1 MIQTVDFLIL
11 DLIQNKLRCKFL
23 DSLMIKCSS
32 LGDGGIIWIAIS
44 FLLICY
50 KKYRQAGVLILVGLI
65 MGVLIGNCLL
75 KNIICRPRPCWINR
89 AVSLLI
95 PIPYDYSFPSCH
107 TMSSFIAAAVLL
119 HTDIMFA
126 YPAFLLASVIAF
138 SRLYLY
144 VHYPSDIIGGIAVFE
159 IGMFI
164 CRRTGSYRIFRLR
177 GSKTQQSPERTRQ

>member
-1 MIQTVDFLIL
+1 MNFRKKCDFMIQTVDFLIL

-50 KKYRQAGVLILVGLI
+50 KKYRQAGILILVGLI

-107 TMSSFIAAAVLL
+107 TMS
-119 HTDIMFA
+119 
-126 YPAFLLASVIAF
+126 
-138 SRLYLY
+138 
-144 VHYPSDIIGGIAVFE
+144 
-159 IGMFI
+159 
-164 CRRTGSYRIFRLR
+164 
-177 GSKTQQSPERTRQ
+177 

>member
-50 KKYRQAGVLILVGLI
+50 KKYRQAGVLILVVLI

-95 PIPYDYSFPSCH
+95 PIPYDYSFPS
-107 TMSSFIAAAVLL
+107 SFIAAAVLL

-144 VHYPSDIIGGIAVFE
+144 VHYPYDIIGGIALGTIIAHFV
-159 IGMFI
+159 
-164 CRRTGSYRIFRLR
+164 CLL
-177 GSKTQQSPERTRQ
+177 

>member
-1 MIQTVDFLIL
+1 MNFRKKCDFMIQTVDFLIL

-75 KNIICRPRPCWINR
+75 KNIICRPRP
-89 AVSLLI
+89 
-95 PIPYDYSFPSCH
+95 SCH

-144 VHYPSDIIGGIAVFE
+144 IHYPSDIIGGIALGTIIAHFV
-159 IGMFI
+159 
-164 CRRTGSYRIFRLR
+164 CSL
-177 GSKTQQSPERTRQ
+177 

>member
-1 MIQTVDFLIL
+1 MNFRKKCDFMIQTVDFLIL

-95 PIPYDYSFPSCH
+95 PIPYDYSFPQEDK
-107 TMSSFIAAAVLL
+107 IAIRLDLSNGESVEIWFDEYNDCY
-119 HTDIMFA
+119 TWSN
-126 YPAFLLASVIAF
+126 ASYGYEDTYADRKSV
-138 SRLYLY
+138 
-144 VHYPSDIIGGIAVFE
+144 V
-159 IGMFI
+159 
-164 CRRTGSYRIFRLR
+164 
-177 GSKTQQSPERTRQ
+177 

>member
-23 DSLMIKCSS
+23 DSLMVKFSS
-32 LGDGGIIWIAIS
+32 LGDGGIVWIAIS

-50 KKYRQAGVLILVGLI
+50 KKYRQAGILILVGLI

-138 SRLYLY
+138 SRLYK
-144 VHYPSDIIGGIAVFE
+144 IISVRSLSVRYYRRNCVRYNYRTLRMLIIARFQTISHRAAE
-159 IGMFI
+159 Q
-164 CRRTGSYRIFRLR
+164 L
-177 GSKTQQSPERTRQ
+177 K

>member
-23 DSLMIKCSS
+23 DSLMIKFSS
-32 LGDGGIIWIAIS
+32 LGDGGIVWIAIS

-50 KKYRQAGVLILVGLI
+50 KKYRQSGILILVGLI

-89 AVSLLI
+89 AVSLII

-107 TMSSFIAAAVLL
+107 TMTA
-119 HTDIMFA
+119 DIMFA

-144 VHYPSDIIGGIAVFE
+144 VHYPSDIIGGIALGTIIAHFV
-159 IGMFI
+159 
-164 CRRTGSYRIFRLR
+164 CLL
-177 GSKTQQSPERTRQ
+177 

>member
-23 DSLMIKCSS
+23 DSLMIKFSS
-32 LGDGGIIWIAIS
+32 LGDVGIIWIAIS

-95 PIPYDYSFPSCH
+95 PIPYDYSFPS
-107 TMSSFIAAAVLL
+107 LP
-119 HTDIMFA
+119 
-126 YPAFLLASVIAF
+126 YYVIIHCR
-138 SRLYLY
+138 SRFVAHRYN
-144 VHYPSDIIGGIAVFE
+144 VCVS
-159 IGMFI
+159 
-164 CRRTGSYRIFRLR
+164 RIFVGKCHCVFKIVSVRSLSVRYYRRNCVMYNYRTLR
-177 GSKTQQSPERTRQ
+177 MLIIARFQTISHRAAEQLK

>member
-107 TMSSFIAAAVLL
+107 TMSSFIAAAVFKIISIHSL
-119 HTDIMFA
+119 
-126 YPAFLLASVIAF
+126 SVRYYRRNCVRYNYRTLRMLIIARF
-138 SRLYLY
+138 QTISHRAAEQL
-144 VHYPSDIIGGIAVFE
+144 
-159 IGMFI
+159 
-164 CRRTGSYRIFRLR
+164 
-177 GSKTQQSPERTRQ
+177 K

>member
-1 MIQTVDFLIL
+1 MNFRKKCDFMIQTVDFLIL
-11 DLIQNKLRCKFL
+11 DLIQNKLRCKFSHRIFGQFIYGKFL
-23 DSLMIKCSS
+23 DSLMIKFSS
-32 LGDGGIIWIAIS
+32 LGNGGIIWIAIS

-75 KNIICRPRPCWINR
+75 KNIICRLRPCWINR

-107 TMSSFIAAAVLL
+107 TMSSFIAATVLL

-144 VHYPSDIIGGIAVFE
+144 VHYPSDIIGGIALGTIIAHFV
-159 IGMFI
+159 
-164 CRRTGSYRIFRLR
+164 CLL
-177 GSKTQQSPERTRQ
+177 

>member
-23 DSLMIKCSS
+23 DSLMIKFSS
-32 LGDGGIIWIAIS
+32 LGDGGIVWIAIS

-50 KKYRQAGVLILVGLI
+50 KKYRQSGILILVGLI

-126 YPAFLLASVIAF
+126 YPAFFCVFKIISVRSLSVRYYRRNCVRYNYRTLRMLIIARF
-138 SRLYLY
+138 QTISHRAAEQL
-144 VHYPSDIIGGIAVFE
+144 
-159 IGMFI
+159 
-164 CRRTGSYRIFRLR
+164 
-177 GSKTQQSPERTRQ
+177 K

>member
-75 KNIICRPRPCWINR
+75 
-89 AVSLLI
+89 LI
-95 PIPYDYSFPSCH
+95 PIPYDYSFPSRH

-144 VHYPSDIIGGIAVFE
+144 IHYPSDIIGGIALGTIIAHFV
-159 IGMFI
+159 
-164 CRRTGSYRIFRLR
+164 CSL
-177 GSKTQQSPERTRQ
+177 

>member
-1 MIQTVDFLIL
+1 MNFRKKCDFMIQTVDFLIL

-89 AVSLLI
+89 AFNSDTVRLFISVL
-95 PIPYDYSFPSCH
+95 PYY
-107 TMSSFIAAAVLL
+107 
-119 HTDIMFA
+119 
-126 YPAFLLASVIAF
+126 VIIHCR
-138 SRLYLY
+138 SRF
-144 VHYPSDIIGGIAVFE
+144 VAH
-159 IGMFI
+159 
-164 CRRTGSYRIFRLR
+164 
-177 GSKTQQSPERTRQ
+177 